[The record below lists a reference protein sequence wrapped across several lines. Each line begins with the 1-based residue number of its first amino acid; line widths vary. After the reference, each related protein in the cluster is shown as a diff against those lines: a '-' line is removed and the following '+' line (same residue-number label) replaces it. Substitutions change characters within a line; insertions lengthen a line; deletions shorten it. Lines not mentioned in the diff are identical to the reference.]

1 MDDCKC
7 FRGEGVEGR
16 DQNAISKMFIS
27 FCEAVIEIIGLPL
40 IKLLRHFLK
49 MQKQISEFV
58 IPFIILKVFRS
69 IDRTHIL
76 SRDLW
81 QTHKTISIISS
92 YFSINVKVIC
102 DNQGNFM
109 DVAYKWPGP
118 IHDEKVVSLSY
129 VCKSFQNVNLAQRY
143 LNLSHGFEA
152 ISSY

>member
-1 MDDCKC
+1 MLPDKILPDKISETFFKNIQNGQRYLLGAGKYIGYFNIGTKTTLNFRNIKIFFLERHWVTMDDCKC

-76 SRDLW
+76 
-81 QTHKTISIISS
+81 
-92 YFSINVKVIC
+92 
-102 DNQGNFM
+102 
-109 DVAYKWPGP
+109 
-118 IHDEKVVSLSY
+118 
-129 VCKSFQNVNLAQRY
+129 
-143 LNLSHGFEA
+143 
-152 ISSY
+152 